1 MTDVFAVLASACQT
15 RLRAARAPRWTPPML
30 ATLTNLRFSDS
41 NWIFER
47 KFDGQR
53 VLAFRSGGSV
63 RLLSRNQRN
72 VEDTY
77 PELADALSRQRC
89 RNFIVDGEV
98 VALAGS
104 HTSFERLQQRMQ
116 IRSILDARAARI
128 RVHYYL
134 FDILHLNGYD
144 TTALPLIARKK
155 LLKRALQFEGLVRY
169 TSHRSKE
176 GEAYFRHACAN
187 GWEGIIAKCS
197 ASTYQHRRSSDW
209 LKFKCAQGQELV
221 IGGFTEPRGS
231 AQGFGALLVG
241 YYDNGRLRYA
251 GKVGTGFTVE
261 LRLRLRRLMN
271 KLVQKRSSFS
281 AKTTES
287 QATWISPTLVG
298 EFAFSEW
305 TRDGKLRHPSFRGLR
320 NDKHPRE
327 ITREAPVGWHGRQ

>member
-1 MTDVFAVLASACQT
+1 
-15 RLRAARAPRWTPPML
+15 ML
-30 ATLTNLRFSDS
+30 ATLTHLHFSDS

-53 VLAFRSGGSV
+53 VLAFGSNGSV
-63 RLLSRNQRN
+63 RLMSRNQKN

-77 PELADALSRQRC
+77 PELADAMSRQRC
-89 RNFIVDGEV
+89 QNFIVDGEV
-98 VALAGS
+98 VAFAGS
-104 HTSFERLQQRMQ
+104 RTSFERLQQRMQ
-116 IRSILDARAARI
+116 IRSILDARAAGI

-144 TTALPLIARKK
+144 TTALPLIERKK
-155 LLKRALQFEGLVRY
+155 LLKRALRFEGLIRY
-169 TSHRSKE
+169 TTHRWKE
-176 GEAYFRHACAN
+176 GEAYLRHACAHR
-187 GWEGIIAKCS
+187 WEGIVAKRS
-197 ASTYQHRRSSDW
+197 ASTYQHFRSSDW

-241 YYDNGRLRYA
+241 YHENGRLRYA

-261 LRLRLRRLMN
+261 SRLQLRRLMN
-271 KLVQKRSSFS
+271 KLVRKISPFTDRP
-281 AKTTES
+281 TENH
-287 QATWISPTLVG
+287 ATWISPTLIG

-320 NDKHPRE
+320 NDKPPHE
-327 ITREAPVGWHGRQ
+327 ITREAPVRSHDRQ

>member
-1 MTDVFAVLASACQT
+1 MSDAFAVLAPARRA
-15 RLRAARAPRWTPPML
+15 RLRASKQPRWSAPML
-30 ATLTNLRFSDS
+30 ATLTHLRFSDS
-41 NWIFER
+41 KWIFER

-53 VLAFRSGGSV
+53 VLAFASDGAV
-63 RLLSRNQRN
+63 HLMSRNRRN
-72 VEDTY
+72 LEDTY

-98 VALAGS
+98 VALVGS
-104 HTSFERLQQRMQ
+104 RTSFERLQQRMQ
-116 IRSILDARAARI
+116 IRSIREARGAKV
-128 RVHYYL
+128 RVHFYL
-134 FDILHLNGYD
+134 FDLLHLNGYD
-144 TTALPLIARKK
+144 TTALPLLERKM
-155 LLKRALQFEGLVRY
+155 LLKRALQFGGRVRY
-169 TSHRSKE
+169 TSHRAKE

-187 GWEGIIAKCS
+187 GWEGIIAKRS

-241 YYDNGRLRYA
+241 YYDSGQLRYA

-261 LRLRLRRLMN
+261 LRVGLRQRMN
-271 KLVQKRSSFS
+271 KLVQKQCPFLDEP
-281 AKTTES
+281 AQGT
-287 QATWISPTLVG
+287 ATWISPRLVG

-320 NDKHPRE
+320 NDKPPRT
-327 ITREAPVGWHGRQ
+327 ITREAPVR